1 MSTWDAFEK
10 TATVGEGGDD
20 FPERPHVPD
29 GTYHAVVTRLGEPY
43 DKPNPQSGEMQT
55 KFAIDFTLTGKKLRG
70 QEAVLASF
78 VTFPPAFLNT
88 GVLSPKSRIYEI
100 MKALGYDLE
109 GSFDVKPTEWE
120 GYTLDVLV
128 ENQTKAGVTTSWI
141 TKYLACECDDVE
153 AEPEPVAVA
162 VPRGQGGPPK
172 KAPVGAGLAGRLQP

>member
-128 ENQTKAGVTTSWI
+128 ENQTKAGVSTSWI
-141 TKYLACECDDVE
+141 TKYIACQCDDVE
-153 AEPEPVAVA
+153 AEPEPVVA
-162 VPRGQGGPPK
+162 TPRGQGGPPK

>member
-141 TKYLACECDDVE
+141 TKYLACECEEVE
-153 AEPEPVAVA
+153 EEPVAVA
-162 VPRGQGGPPK
+162 AAPRGGPPK